1 MAPLSTVQ
9 KASLLLALAM
19 AALAAAPS
27 SAVAAADGKADARG
41 RSPAIDDAQILRS
54 IDTQA
59 ARLIEAGKTRPTAEL
74 IGQLSRKSC
83 DLRLP
88 KPYAKAMAADELY
101 DRCRK
106 SVLILAGIF
115 KCDKC
120 SKNHA
125 STATGFV
132 LSESGAAATNYH
144 VVNAPKNITLLAMTA
159 EGAVYPVK
167 EVLAASAAYDVAIV
181 QLDASGLVPAA
192 VTPNAPVGS
201 DVFVISHPV
210 RRFFT
215 LSRGIVA
222 RYGTMVR
229 DRQKVPILQI
239 AAEYAKGS
247 SGGPVLSGA
256 GNAVGVVSSTVS
268 VYYTE
273 DHGKQENLQMVFNQ
287 CVPAEQ
293 ILDLIK
299 PR

>member
-1 MAPLSTVQ
+1 MAPLSTLR
-9 KASLLLALAM
+9 KAGLLLAIAL

-27 SAVAAADGKADARG
+27 SAMAADGKSDVRG

-54 IDTQA
+54 IDTQT
-59 ARLIEAGKTRPTAEL
+59 ARLIEAGKTRPAAEL
-74 IGQLSRKSC
+74 IGQLSRKTC

-88 KPYAKAMAADELY
+88 TPATKPLAADELY

-106 SVLILAGIF
+106 SVLILAGIY

-120 SKNHA
+120 GKNHA

-132 LSESGAAATNYH
+132 LSESGAAVTNYH
-144 VVNAPKNITLLAMTA
+144 VVNAPKNITLVAMTA
-159 EGAVYPVK
+159 AGAIYPVK

-201 DVFVISHPV
+201 DVFVISHPD

-239 AAEYAKGS
+239 TAEYAKGS

-256 GNAVGVVSSTVS
+256 GNAVGMVSSTVS